1 MAGTGTRHRKCSP
14 GLVISIIK
22 QVEHPNDRG
31 EIMAKTFTSRTSWR
45 AKLERTDHSKVV
57 EIPASMAKRLG
68 DGMMLIPKPLDVD
81 ALIRKTKRGKLV
93 TVSEIRSRLARDNNV
108 DVACPLT
115 TGIFI
120 RIAAEAAE
128 EDLRNGKK
136 QITPYW
142 RVIRDDGSLNEKF
155 PGGVRAQSQ
164 RLKQEGHRVSQGKG
178 KPKVKNFEQSLM
190 RL

>member
-1 MAGTGTRHRKCSP
+1 
-14 GLVISIIK
+14 
-22 QVEHPNDRG
+22 
-31 EIMAKTFTSRTSWR
+31 MAKTFTSRTSWR

-128 EDLRNGKK
+128 EALSNGSKS
-136 QITPYW
+136 ITPYW
-142 RVIRDDGSLNEKF
+142 RVVRDDGSLNEKF
-155 PGGVRAQSQ
+155 PGGTKAQAR
-164 RLKQEGHRVSQGKG
+164 RLKEEGHMIAPGRGKKPPRVRDFDK
-178 KPKVKNFEQSLM
+178 SLM
-190 RL
+190 KL

>member
-1 MAGTGTRHRKCSP
+1 M
-14 GLVISIIK
+14 V
-22 QVEHPNDRG
+22 
-31 EIMAKTFTSRTSWR
+31 
-45 AKLERTDHSKVV
+45 
-57 EIPASMAKRLG
+57 
-68 DGMMLIPKPLDVD
+68 IPKPLDVD

-120 RIAAEAAE
+120 RIAAEAAQ
-128 EDLRNGKK
+128 EDLGNGKK

-155 PGGVRAQSQ
+155 PGGVKAQSQ
-164 RLKQEGHRVSQGKG
+164 RLKQEGHTVSQIKG
-178 KPKVKNFEQSLM
+178 KPRVKDFEQSLM

>member
-1 MAGTGTRHRKCSP
+1 MAQK
-14 GLVISIIK
+14 
-22 QVEHPNDRG
+22 
-31 EIMAKTFTSRTSWR
+31 FTSRTSWR
-45 AKLERTDHSKVV
+45 EKLERTNHSKIV
-57 EIPASMAKRLG
+57 EVPASMAKRLG
-68 DGMMLIPKPLDVD
+68 PGTMLIPKPLDID

-93 TVSEIRSRLARDNNV
+93 TVSEIRSKLARDNQV

-128 EDLRNGKK
+128 EDLRTGRKRV
-136 QITPYW
+136 TPYW

-155 PGGVRAQSQ
+155 PGGVKAQSQ
-164 RLKQEGHRVSQGKG
+164 RLKEEGHTIAPGKG
-178 KPKVKNFEQSLM
+178 KKPPRVRNFETSLA